1 MGPAELRRTCSMRTA
16 LLILAYLLGA
26 GANAWAH
33 TAGLSSA
40 AVQIGA
46 ETIHAELIFAAT
58 DIESLLPMDA
68 DKDGRLTQAEF
79 AARQDILEELA
90 LTSFE
95 VMIDGQKLEPYL
107 ESVIFDNVDAIHLK
121 LGFTRQAGTQLSFR
135 SPLLPQ
141 LARGHRQHL
150 SVRNTANKIVAEHVL
165 AAGDNTF
172 ALAENRRTTLGNFV
186 LLGIEHIVTGYDH
199 LVFLFGLLVVGG
211 SFRAVVKIVTAFTV
225 AHSITLALATFNVLN
240 IPSKIIEPLIAAS
253 IVYVGVENIFRKDL
267 ERRWL
272 LAFGFGLVHGCGF
285 ASVLREMGI
294 GASAGGLAAP
304 LFGFNAGVEIGQLAI
319 ASLVLPLIWQMKKRP
334 NYQPVYVPAVSVII
348 ALAGGVWLVQRLLA

>member
-1 MGPAELRRTCSMRTA
+1 MRTA
-16 LLILAYLLGA
+16 LLILAFFFGVA
-26 GANAWAH
+26 GNAPAH

-40 AVQIGA
+40 AVQIDA
-46 ETIHAELIFAAT
+46 EAIHAELTFAAT

-79 AARQDILEELA
+79 AARQDVLEELA
-90 LTSFE
+90 LTAFE
-95 VMIDGQKLEPYL
+95 VTIDVQKLGPYI
-107 ESVIFDNVDAIHLK
+107 ESVAFDNVDAIHLK
-121 LGFTRQAGTQLSFR
+121 LGYARRAGTQLSFR

-150 SVRNTANKIVAEHVL
+150 SVRNAAGKIIAEHVL
-165 AAGDNTF
+165 AATDNTF
-172 ALAENRRTTLGNFV
+172 ALTENRRTTLADFI

-225 AHSITLALATFNVLN
+225 AHSITLALATFNLLN

-253 IVYVGVENIFRKDL
+253 IVYVGIENIFRKDL

-294 GASAGGLAAP
+294 GASAGGVATP
-304 LFGFNAGVEIGQLAI
+304 LFGFNAGVEVGQLAI

-334 NYQPVYVPAVSVII
+334 NYQPVYVPALSVII

>member
-1 MGPAELRRTCSMRTA
+1 MRTA
-16 LLILAYLLGA
+16 LLIIVFFFGVA
-26 GANAWAH
+26 GDALAH

-40 AVQIGA
+40 AVQIDA
-46 ETIHAELIFAAT
+46 EVIHTELTFAAT

-79 AARQDILEELA
+79 AARQDILEEFA
-90 LTSFE
+90 LSAFE
-95 VMIDGQKLEPYL
+95 VTIDGQKLGPYV
-107 ESVIFDNVDAIHLK
+107 ESVAFDNIDAIHLK
-121 LGFTRQAGTQLSFR
+121 LGYTRRAGVQLSFR

-150 SVRNTANKIVAEHVL
+150 SVRNAAGKIIAEHVL
-165 AAGDNTF
+165 AAAEDTF
-172 ALAENRRTTLGNFV
+172 ALTENRHTTLGSFI

-240 IPSKIIEPLIAAS
+240 IPSRIIEPLIAAS
-253 IVYVGVENIFRKDL
+253 IVYVGIENIFRKDL
-267 ERRWL
+267 DRRWL
-272 LAFGFGLVHGCGF
+272 LAFAFGLVHGCGF

-294 GASAGGLAAP
+294 GGSAGGVATP
-304 LFGFNAGVEIGQLAI
+304 LFGFNAGVEVGQLAI
-319 ASLVLPLIWQMKKRP
+319 ASLVLPIIWQMKKRP
-334 NYQPVYVPAVSVII
+334 NYQPVYVPVLSVII